1 VEATSTDTMTAMVFA
16 GGAMDDTVEIAPASV
31 VIAADSGYD
40 IARARGIDV
49 DVLVGDMDSISD
61 DGLTEAIAL
70 GIPIERY
77 PVDKDATD
85 LEIAIDA
92 AIAMGAGDVTVY
104 AGEGGRF
111 DHLLGVALGL
121 TSRRWEDVRL
131 VWKMRGS
138 TVYRVLPSRSLTVS
152 TRIGATVTVLPVGD
166 VTAATATGLQWPLE
180 NTDLDRGTT
189 HGLSNV
195 ATAPTVSVTIR
206 SGALLVIIEETDPE

>member
-1 VEATSTDTMTAMVFA
+1 VEAASTNTMTATVFA
-16 GGAMDDTVEIAPASV
+16 GGEMDDTVEIAPASV

-61 DGLTEAIAL
+61 DGLAEATAL
-70 GIPIERY
+70 AIPIERY

-92 AIAMGAGDVTVY
+92 AIRLGADDVTVY

-121 TSRRWEDVRL
+121 TSRRWENIRL
-131 VWKMRGS
+131 VWKVRGS
-138 TVYRVLPSRSLTVS
+138 TVHRVVPSRPLTVG
-152 TRIGATVTVLPVGD
+152 TRIGATVTLLPVGD
-166 VTAATATGLQWPLE
+166 VAAATATGLQWPLE
-180 NTDLDRGTT
+180 STDLDRGTT

-195 ATAPTVSVTIR
+195 AIAPTVSVTIET
-206 SGALLVIIEETDPE
+206 GALLVIIEEMDPE